1 MALSCNIYIVPVEKQ
16 IFFKEEASGLYSVSA
31 YIVAKNL
38 SLLPQ
43 QIIFPAI
50 VSCITYWVIGFN
62 PQFDKFLVYGK
73 IYSVFLMILVNITGG
88 GLGLLAGTIFPTSS
102 TAQPAGS
109 LMSIPL
115 SLFAGMYVSI
125 DSINKPFDLIQYI
138 SVKYT

>member
-88 GLGLLAGTIFPTSS
+88 GLGLLAGTIFPTPFVAKPVSLVIALMLSIFSGYYSS
-102 TAQPAGS
+102 GE
-109 LMSIPL
+109 SIK
-115 SLFAGMYVSI
+115 S
-125 DSINKPFDLIQYI
+125 PFDILKYM
-138 SVKYT
+138 SVRFM